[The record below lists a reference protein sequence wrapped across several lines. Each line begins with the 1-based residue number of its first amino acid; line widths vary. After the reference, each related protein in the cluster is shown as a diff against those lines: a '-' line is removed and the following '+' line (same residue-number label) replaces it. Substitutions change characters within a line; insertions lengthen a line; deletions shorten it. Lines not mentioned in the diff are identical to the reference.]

1 MTPVYTFVAWSGT
14 GKTTYLERLVEELAG
29 RGVRV
34 GAIKHDAHEFEIDK
48 PGKDSWRFAQAGAQM
63 VAVASKTKCA
73 VMEYRP
79 VDFDRILERMR
90 DVDVIL
96 CEGWHAGGGALV
108 AVYRAGSGKGFKL
121 PPSECAAVIAD
132 APVDAGGA
140 PVFPLDDAAP
150 FADFIMGHL

>member
-14 GKTTYLERLVEELAG
+14 GKTSYLERLIAELSG

-48 PGKDSWRFAQAGAQM
+48 PGKDSWRFAQAGARV
-63 VAVASKTKCA
+63 VAVASASNCA

-79 VDFDRILERMR
+79 VDFSGILERMR
-90 DVDVIL
+90 EVDVIV

-132 APVDAGGA
+132 APVDVGET

-150 FADFIMGHL
+150 FADYIMEHL